1 MKYEVLKARL
11 ACTLVGP
18 PLEAETVVGACEIL
32 AREILDGKYD
42 QVLEASLG
50 AGMDRPHGANPVMAQ
65 ARRAARL
72 LSRPCLEERLRWELP
87 PSPEGVRRY
96 PLGVLLHVGAGNME
110 GLPAYS
116 AVEGL
121 LAGNINLLK
130 LPENDNGISSFLL
143 RRLAAIEPRLRPYLY
158 VFRISSA
165 DRTAVKRLAGLAD
178 GIAVWG
184 GDGAVRGVREL
195 AGPSVKLIEWGHK
208 ISFAYATLK
217 GVRRQDGGRQLR
229 LLARH
234 MLDTGQVL
242 CSSCQGIYLD
252 TKDDTELEEFAKS
265 FLEILEAEAL
275 LRPAADP
282 GARARNTL
290 RVQCSSLEAAAYG
303 GKRVFAGTLA
313 SVTLERD
320 PRPEVSLM
328 YGNCWVKSLPRPEM
342 LPVLR
347 DNSGYL
353 QTVALICG
361 EEEREMLAHL
371 FWRAGAVRVCSAGDM
386 SALPEHGFQPH
397 DGEFPL
403 RRYSKYVT

>member
-1 MKYEVLKARL
+1 M
-11 ACTLVGP
+11 
-18 PLEAETVVGACEIL
+18 
-32 AREILDGKYD
+32 
-42 QVLEASLG
+42 LEASLG
-50 AGMDRPHGANPVMAQ
+50 AEMDRPQGANPVMAQ

-72 LSRPCLEERLRWELP
+72 LSRPCREERLRWELP

-165 DRTAVKRLAGLAD
+165 DRAAMKRLAGLAD

-217 GVRRQDGGRQLR
+217 GVRGQNGGRQLR

-252 TKDDTELEEFAKS
+252 TKDETELEEFAKS

-282 GARARNTL
+282 GARARNIL
-290 RVQCSSLEAAAYG
+290 RVQCSSLEAAAYR

>member
-11 ACTLVGP
+11 ARTLAGP

-50 AGMDRPHGANPVMAQ
+50 AEMDRPQGANPVMAQ

-165 DRTAVKRLAGLAD
+165 DRAAMKRLAGLAD

-208 ISFAYATLK
+208 ISFAYVTLK
-217 GVRRQDGGRQLR
+217 GVRGQDGGRQLR

-234 MLDTGQVL
+234 MLDTRQVL
-242 CSSCQGIYLD
+242 CSSCQGIYLE
-252 TKDDTELEEFAKS
+252 TKDETELEEFSKY
-265 FLEILEAEAL
+265 FLEILEEEAL
-275 LRPAADP
+275 LRPAADI

-303 GKRVFAGTLA
+303 GKHVFSGTRT
-313 SVTLERD
+313 SVTLEND

-328 YGNCWVKSLPRPEM
+328 YGNCWVKSLPKPVSYTHLDVYKRQIILCWGTSRTGRIRP
-342 LPVLR
+342 LSPKPR
-347 DNSGYL
+347 GPACC
-353 QTVALICG
+353 T
-361 EEEREMLAHL
+361 
-371 FWRAGAVRVCSAGDM
+371 
-386 SALPEHGFQPH
+386 
-397 DGEFPL
+397 
-403 RRYSKYVT
+403 RRPSR